1 MKLNLKKIVLGASI
15 LTFSLTTISA
25 KAAGITL
32 GSSEEDATNQNIIRI
47 PITLNATEA
56 DKVSVGTLI
65 DLNCTTPA
73 DKVTCTVEY
82 TSNELFNP
90 AGNKLSYIGTNDLT
104 TSSVIGKVVVTNS
117 GESKAT
123 GVSVNITGT
132 VGSTQINEQKTNLS
146 IYQPQPKSEVT
157 RQASDNAKL
166 SVIRVSQGQMTPAF
180 NKDVTDY
187 VIYDIKDTISTVIF
201 DYVCD
206 DDGQACDVAISGG
219 KSTNYH
225 TVTLN
230 QGENKVTVTSTSENK
245 ANTVTY
251 NFTVLR
257 GDTGYNSEKL
267 SELSFGDFVL
277 TPAFSKDV
285 TAYNLTIPN
294 NINTLANIIKYKAE
308 DEKAKVTVT
317 GLDNLVNGENT
328 LTIVVDSVMGDKTS
342 KYTITVKKL
351 SDDEVDVIKYKDN
364 QITYVNS
371 NGEQIVT
378 DVDTFKVN
386 YPKVWEKIENKEI
399 KFDEDGNLIVEN
411 KEATNSLNSTEKKD
425 NKTLLLVLLIIGG
438 LAIIGVSG
446 FFIFRKK
453 KDKTPKKKE
462 DNKEETV
469 EETTEEVP
477 VSEEKEEVNE
487 EVNEETKVEDNK
499 IDEEHEVTAVDI
511 DTALSD
517 LMDTKSYEFKDKE

>member
-1 MKLNLKKIVLGASI
+1 MKLNFKKIVLGASI
-15 LTFSLTTISA
+15 LTFSLTTVSA

-32 GSSEEDATNQNIIRI
+32 GSSEEDATSQNIIRI

-65 DLNCTTPA
+65 DLSCTTPA
-73 DKVTCTVEY
+73 DKVTCSVEY

-90 AGNKLSYIGTNDLT
+90 AGNKLSYIGSSDLT

-146 IYQPQPKSEVT
+146 IYQPKKEVT

-166 SVIRVSQGQMTPAF
+166 SVIKVSQGQMTPAF

-267 SELSFGDFVL
+267 SELSFGDYVL
-277 TPAFSKDV
+277 TPAFNKDV
-285 TAYNLTIPN
+285 TNYNLTIPN

-317 GLDNLVNGENT
+317 GLDNLVTGENT
-328 LTIVVDSVMGDKTS
+328 LTIVVDSIMGDKTN
-342 KYTITVKKL
+342 KYTIVVKRL

-364 QITYVNS
+364 QITYIN
-371 NGEQIVT
+371 
-378 DVDTFKVN
+378 
-386 YPKVWEKIENKEI
+386 
-399 KFDEDGNLIVEN
+399 
-411 KEATNSLNSTEKKD
+411 
-425 NKTLLLVLLIIGG
+425 
-438 LAIIGVSG
+438 
-446 FFIFRKK
+446 RC
-453 KDKTPKKKE
+453 
-462 DNKEETV
+462 
-469 EETTEEVP
+469 
-477 VSEEKEEVNE
+477 
-487 EVNEETKVEDNK
+487 
-499 IDEEHEVTAVDI
+499 
-511 DTALSD
+511 
-517 LMDTKSYEFKDKE
+517 